1 MMGCCA
7 RTAAPLADKSPMPNP
22 LGINGHTKPFATAL
36 RMQIKAG
43 GEPKVLRAVAQKLI
57 ECALEGESWAMTM
70 LIDRLDGK
78 VAQVA
83 AGGGEPSPAKFVI
96 EWRADGDAA
105 GPDAQS

>member
-1 MMGCCA
+1 
-7 RTAAPLADKSPMPNP
+7 MPNP

-78 VAQVA
+78 VAA
-83 AGGGEPSPAKFVI
+83 AAAESERGQKTLVI
-96 EWRADGDAA
+96 EWKRGEGPPACATTRDAPA
-105 GPDAQS
+105 SEAPDADAPA